1 VNGELY
7 ESEKVRAELGGLYSF
22 KGNSDCE
29 NVIALY
35 LHYGIHFL
43 SKLRGEFALCL
54 YDARRQLFIA
64 ARDRYG
70 VKPLFWTIQDK
81 RLLVASEAK
90 AFLPFG
96 WKPEWDIRSLMED
109 GWLHDERTIFKGVN
123 KVCCLP
129 TYRRQKSPICVV
141 RVAGRLTSDAQ
152 IQPGHYLICSSFS
165 HMAQREYWDL
175 DFPDKVSGGKG

>member
-7 ESEKVRAELGGLYSF
+7 ESEKVRAGLGGLYSF

-35 LHYGIHFL
+35 LHYGVHFL

-70 VKPLFWTIQDK
+70 VKPLFWTIQEK

-96 WKPEWDIRSLMED
+96 WKPEWDVRSLIED

-123 KVCCLP
+123 KVCCNQQFVGRSL
-129 TYRRQKSPICVV
+129 QVV
-141 RVAGRLTSDAQ
+141 
-152 IQPGHYLICSSFS
+152 
-165 HMAQREYWDL
+165 
-175 DFPDKVSGGKG
+175 